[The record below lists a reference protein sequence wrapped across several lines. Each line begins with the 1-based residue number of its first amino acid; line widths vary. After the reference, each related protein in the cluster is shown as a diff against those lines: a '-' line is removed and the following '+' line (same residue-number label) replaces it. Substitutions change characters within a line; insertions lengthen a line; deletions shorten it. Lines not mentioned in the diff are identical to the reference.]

1 MPPRKKKSETAAA
14 VANVESI
21 VDSVVEVDTEGKN
34 GLEVLDSLPT
44 QDTPLIKTRAK
55 REKRASKHK
64 VVALV
69 TADGIQGAFQSETR
83 KPLIAHLPIHSSE
96 VKFHDQ
102 PFTYDP
108 RPPAPLEA
116 YNAADIDPFSNEAAY
131 EATEKTA
138 VADSDGTAFTLSMGA
153 TAESAP
159 AISSA
164 QKQTVQSSSANLTTA
179 PVSEPSRKEYG
190 PTTLLVQFANT
201 AHTHELPS
209 ETSLAC
215 FWCCEEFPGKPCVI
229 PMRIVEKVWHVYGN
243 FCTPQCCMA
252 YLLSEL
258 LDAHVRWERIALL
271 SRLYG
276 NQFNGRIY
284 PAPSRESLQRFGGP
298 ISITDFRSICDSQ
311 RVRVDIHYPPMVS
324 ILASMDTKPIDFY
337 ETSMRGN
344 YVPQYNPQKVIQE
357 QGSSQ
362 LKLKRTKPLKEKE
375 NTLDACLNITVM
387 SH

>member
-1 MPPRKKKSETAAA
+1 MPPRKKKTEIPEPPTAPVIPPAL
-14 VANVESI
+14 V
-21 VDSVVEVDTEGKN
+21 VDDAPSDKD

-44 QDTPLIKTRAK
+44 QETPLIKTRAK

-69 TADGIQGAFQSETR
+69 TADGIQGAFQNETR
-83 KPLIAHLPIHSSE
+83 KPLIAHLPIHSSD

-116 YNAADIDPFSNEAAY
+116 FNAADIDPFSNEAAY
-131 EATEKTA
+131 V
-138 VADSDGTAFTLSMGA
+138 VADTPASTDASAFTCAMDTPTPSSTLAVQPGSGTSNIA
-153 TAESAP
+153 SSVSHPTSNAP
-159 AISSA
+159 
-164 QKQTVQSSSANLTTA
+164 
-179 PVSEPSRKEYG
+179 RKEYG

-215 FWCCEEFPGKPCVI
+215 FWCCETFTGKPCVI
-229 PMRIVEKVWHVYGN
+229 PTRIVETVWNVYGN

-252 YLLSEL
+252 YILSEQ

-271 SRLYG
+271 NRLYG

-298 ISITDFRSICDSQ
+298 IPIDDFRAICDSQ
-311 RVRVDIHYPPMVS
+311 RIRVDIQYPPMVS
-324 ILASMDTKPIDFY
+324 ILASMDTKPVDFY
-337 ETSMRGN
+337 ETTLRSN
-344 YVPQYNPQKVIQE
+344 YLPQYNPQKSTYE
-357 QGSSQ
+357 QGAGASQ
-362 LKLKRTKPLKEKE
+362 LKLKRSKPLKEKE
-375 NTLDACLNITVM
+375 STLDACLNITIM
-387 SH
+387 SS

>member
-1 MPPRKKKSETAAA
+1 MPPRKKKTEA
-14 VANVESI
+14 VTVPDVDPISNSI
-21 VDSVVEVDTEGKN
+21 VVVDTEGKD

-55 REKRASKHK
+55 REKRTSKHK

-83 KPLIAHLPIHSSE
+83 KPLIAHLPVHSNE

-116 YNAADIDPFSNEAAY
+116 FNAADIDPFSNEAAY
-131 EATEKTA
+131 EATEKSTPS
-138 VADSDGTAFTLSMGA
+138 ADENSNAFTLSMGSSVDSV
-153 TAESAP
+153 SAL
-159 AISSA
+159 SSV
-164 QKQTVQSSSANLTTA
+164 QKQSASTNSAVLQAASHT
-179 PVSEPSRKEYG
+179 EPSRKEYG

-201 AHTHELPS
+201 THTHELPA

-215 FWCCEEFPGKPCVI
+215 FWCCEGFSGKPCVI
-229 PMRIVEKVWHVYGN
+229 PTRIVDKVWHVYGN

-276 NQFNGRIY
+276 GQFNGRIY

-298 ISITDFRSICDSQ
+298 IAINDFRSICDSQ

-344 YVPQYNPQKVIQE
+344 YVPQYNPQKTTHE
-357 QGSSQ
+357 HGSSQ

-375 NTLDACLNITVM
+375 STLDACLNITVM